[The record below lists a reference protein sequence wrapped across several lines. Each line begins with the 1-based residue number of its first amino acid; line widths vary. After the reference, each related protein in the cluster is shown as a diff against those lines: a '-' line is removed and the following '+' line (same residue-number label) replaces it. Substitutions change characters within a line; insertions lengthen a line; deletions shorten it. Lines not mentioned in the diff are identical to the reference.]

1 MSQVAGR
8 YHGLIA
14 MSTYPLTERWLGNR
28 GAVELL
34 KLSNCRIA
42 ESAGS
47 RNTVEP
53 IDGVADERL

>member
-1 MSQVAGR
+1 
-8 YHGLIA
+8 